1 MGINLPPPPANAQA
15 AQQDLQQFD
24 GKAVGALTAQQ
35 QAEIA
40 VDISV
45 ITQGTPGDT
54 VVTAAQAQA
63 QLGQLDPTTI
73 ISPDVLSNLE
83 ADTPQ
88 VYPPPIKK
96 VNPPT
101 SPPPNPT
108 FTLAGFFSS
117 AMATVSI
124 AMNNLASLL
133 TKIQEQMDLQSASL
147 TPQLVQTAHD
157 IGDAAKDKDDMQA
170 FQALGSLISSA
181 VGLAV
186 SVGSLGF
193 GIAKGAFG
201 RANIEEG
208 ATPEETKLAQDQ
220 AKMASDQGQ
229 SIIST
234 GNSLSQSITGIGTSA
249 SQIWTDQQMGVDDLQ
264 TALAQNTQSITS
276 KVQDQLSQA
285 ANDMAQALQ
294 QIFAQLRAQADGNA
308 SRGIFQG
315 V

>member
-1 MGINLPPPPANAQA
+1 MGISLPPPPANAQA

-117 AMATVSI
+117 AMATVNI

-186 SVGSLGF
+186 SVGSLGL

-201 RANIEEG
+201 G
-208 ATPEETKLAQDQ
+208 DKLSA
-220 AKMASDQGQ
+220 DQGQ
-229 SIIST
+229 SMIST

-249 SQIWTDQQMGVDDLQ
+249 SQIWTDQQMGVDDLK